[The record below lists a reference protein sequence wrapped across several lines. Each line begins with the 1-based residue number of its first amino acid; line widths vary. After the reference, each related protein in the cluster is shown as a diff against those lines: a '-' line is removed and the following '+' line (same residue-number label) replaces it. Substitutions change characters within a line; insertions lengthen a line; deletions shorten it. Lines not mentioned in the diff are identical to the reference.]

1 MNKAKLSFAVLI
13 LVLLYFCGGC
23 DKERGDSENVGSP
36 ADGKESSD
44 LQDTQMPDRS
54 QDAIVLTPAQ
64 NDDPLSVPLAFRAVL
79 LNEAAVFCTDKLL
92 KSGGA
97 REFEGLLSEMPY
109 GYDYARQIDRFAVVD
124 LDGDAVPEVVL
135 ELAEY
140 GGFIVLR
147 YKDGQIHGN
156 VFGYRSMNL
165 LKENGAFHGAGSA
178 FEGSAGK
185 LCFIGDTAVTDDK
198 LSFLLSINR
207 ESYYIDDI
215 LVDSSEY
222 ERAFALFSET
232 PEAEW
237 YNYTEETVCEIF
249 AEGVLFREPSAEAA
263 ENAKERQAYLDSLS
277 YLLDFTY
284 DYTRRTSEE
293 LNADARSYYD
303 GCYEEMNRIYQLC
316 QERLSG
322 EALEALNAEQ
332 RRWEESNA
340 EALEEELRN
349 DHAASIEELEDR
361 TLYDTYGDIVLR
373 RTLRLINLYYGF
385 DFYDWIAQ

>member
-1 MNKAKLSFAVLI
+1 MKKTFNILLI
-13 LVLLYFCGGC
+13 LLLIGVWCVGCSDGTGHVNENGG
-23 DKERGDSENVGSP
+23 
-36 ADGKESSD
+36 ESSGINHIEAP
-44 LQDTQMPDRS
+44 LPEKEVTVSVTQ
-54 QDAIVLTPAQ
+54 
-64 NDDPLSVPLAFRAVL
+64 AFREVL
-79 LNEAAVFCTDKLL
+79 LNEATVFCTDKLP

-109 GYDYARQIDRFAVVD
+109 GYDYARRIDRFAVVD
-124 LDGDAVPEVVL
+124 LDGDAIPEVVL
-135 ELAEY
+135 ELAEHCE
-140 GGFIVLR
+140 FIVLR
-147 YKDGQIHGN
+147 YRDGQIHGN

-165 LKENGAFHGAGSA
+165 LKENGAFHSASSA
-178 FEGSAGK
+178 FEGFAGK

-198 LSFLLSINR
+198 LRFYENVSGEFC
-207 ESYYIDDI
+207 YIDDI

-249 AEGVLFREPSAEAA
+249 EEGVLFREPSAEAA

-293 LNADARSYYD
+293 FNADARSYYD

-322 EALEALNAEQ
+322 EALEDLNAEQ
-332 RRWEESNA
+332 QRWEESNA
-340 EALEEELRN
+340 QALEEELRN
-349 DHAASIEELEDR
+349 YHAASIEELEDR
-361 TLYDTYGDIVLR
+361 TLYYTYGDIALR
-373 RTLRLINLYYGF
+373 RTIRLINLYYGF
-385 DFYDWIAQ
+385 NFYDWITQ

>member
-1 MNKAKLSFAVLI
+1 MNKAKCLFAVLV
-13 LVLLYFCGGC
+13 LVLLCFCEGC
-23 DKERGDSENVGSP
+23 GKERG
-36 ADGKESSD
+36 ES
-44 LQDTQMPDRS
+44 DRS
-54 QDAIVLTPAQ
+54 V
-64 NDDPLSVPLAFRAVL
+64 SSAFRDVL
-79 LNEAAVFCTDKLL
+79 LNEATVFCTDKLP
-92 KSGGA
+92 KSDTNGA
-97 REFEGLLSEMPY
+97 NEFEGLLSEMPY
-109 GYDYARQIDRFAVVD
+109 GYDYARRIDRFAVLD
-124 LDGDAVPEVVL
+124 LDGDAIPEVVL

-147 YKDGQIHGN
+147 YRDGRIHGN

-178 FEGSAGK
+178 FEGSVGK
-185 LCFIGDTAVTDDK
+185 LCFIGDTVVDDDK
-198 LSFLLSINR
+198 LRFLGSIDR

-222 ERAFALFSET
+222 ENAFALFSET

-249 AEGVLFREPSAEAA
+249 VKGVLFREPSAEAA

-277 YLLDFTY
+277 YLLDLTY
-284 DYTRRTSEE
+284 DYTSKTLEKF
-293 LNADARSYYD
+293 NADAKSYYD

-332 RRWEESNA
+332 QRWEESNA
-340 EALEEELRN
+340 ATLEERLQVYYA
-349 DHAASIEELEDR
+349 DSIEELEDR
-361 TLYDTYGDIVLR
+361 TLYYTYGDIALR
-373 RTLRLINLYYGF
+373 RTIRLINLYYGF
-385 DFYDWIAQ
+385 DFYDWAAQ

>member
-1 MNKAKLSFAVLI
+1 
-13 LVLLYFCGGC
+13 
-23 DKERGDSENVGSP
+23 
-36 ADGKESSD
+36 
-44 LQDTQMPDRS
+44 
-54 QDAIVLTPAQ
+54 
-64 NDDPLSVPLAFRAVL
+64 
-79 LNEAAVFCTDKLL
+79 
-92 KSGGA
+92 
-97 REFEGLLSEMPY
+97 MPY
-109 GYDYARQIDRFAVVD
+109 GYDYARRIDRFAVLD
-124 LDGDAVPEVVL
+124 LDGDAIPEVVL

-147 YKDGQIHGN
+147 YRDGQIHGN

-165 LKENGAFHGAGSA
+165 LKENGAFHGASSA
-178 FEGSAGK
+178 FEGSVGK
-185 LCFIGDTAVTDDK
+185 LCFIGDTVVDDDK
-198 LSFLLSINR
+198 LRFLESIDR

-277 YLLDFTY
+277 YLLDLTY
-284 DYTRRTSEE
+284 DYTRKTSEE
-293 LNADARSYYD
+293 FNADAKSYYD

-332 RRWEESNA
+332 QRWEESNA
-340 EALEEELRN
+340 ATLEERLQVYYA
-349 DHAASIEELEDR
+349 DSIEELEDR
-361 TLYDTYGDIVLR
+361 TLYYTYGDIALR
-373 RTLRLINLYYGF
+373 RTIRLINLYYGF
-385 DFYDWIAQ
+385 DFYDWTAQ

>member
-1 MNKAKLSFAVLI
+1 MNKAQCSFAVL
-13 LVLLYFCGGC
+13 VLALLCFCGGC
-23 DKERGDSENVGSP
+23 GKERIDE
-36 ADGKESSD
+36 
-44 LQDTQMPDRS
+44 
-54 QDAIVLTPAQ
+54 
-64 NDDPLSVPLAFRAVL
+64 PLSVPLAFRAVL
-79 LNEAAVFCTDKLL
+79 LNEATVFCTNKLP
-92 KSGGA
+92 KSA
-97 REFEGLLSEMPY
+97 AYITEFEGFLSEMPY
-109 GYDYARQIDRFAVVD
+109 GYDYARRIDRFAVVD
-124 LDGDAVPEVVL
+124 LDGDAIPEVVL

-147 YKDGQIHGN
+147 YGEGQIHGN

-165 LKENGAFHGAGSA
+165 LKENGAFHGASSA
-178 FEGSAGK
+178 FEGSVGK
-185 LCFIGDTAVTDDK
+185 LCFIGDTVVDDDK
-198 LSFLLSINR
+198 LRFLESINR

-222 ERAFALFSET
+222 ERAFALFNET

-237 YNYTEETVCEIF
+237 YNYTEETVREIF
-249 AEGVLFREPSAEAA
+249 VEGVLFREPSAEAA

-293 LNADARSYYD
+293 FNADAKSYYD

-322 EALEALNAEQ
+322 EALEDLNAEQ
-332 RRWEESNA
+332 QRWEESNA

-349 DHAASIEELEDR
+349 YHAASIEELEDR
-361 TLYDTYGDIVLR
+361 TLYYTYGDIALR
-373 RTLRLINLYYGF
+373 RTIRLINLYYGF
-385 DFYDWIAQ
+385 DFYEWTAQ